1 MMLNKKAG
9 WRILVLLTIL
19 SLPAVSVVRAD
30 FEQAMNYFK
39 SGKYVEA
46 AAEFQ
51 TLVDN
56 SPNYDSGYYML
67 GLSLVKMGKPAEA
80 EQSFAKAIEINGENF
95 GYHHGL
101 AKAYFDQDQYSKS
114 VATLKTA
121 EPLAADAQSKFAL
134 YTLRGYA
141 YAALE
146 EWADAVEDLENAKK
160 IKKDGAVLSQL
171 GKAYYGLGHN
181 DKAVVAFREALQ
193 VRANDP
199 TATQLLA
206 ESLINLG
213 AKATSDAQ
221 KANYYKE
228 AVQHAEKYQKMKPN
242 SYEANNLV
250 GRAALGAKDFA
261 KAEQAFRKVLAQKP
275 DYCYAMVNLGKVYTA
290 QKLWADAESILTD
303 ATKCAPRMPVVY
315 ESLGFVIEKQKRL
328 EEAIA
333 QYEKAMEIKPS
344 AGLRSAIDRC
354 RENIAI
360 RDENLAIDMAEQKQK
375 EEEQEAQRAYEE
387 AQRKQKEWEEA
398 QRKRED

>member
-1 MMLNKKAG
+1 MLNKKAG

-19 SLPAVSVVRAD
+19 ALPAASVVKAD
-30 FEQAMNYFK
+30 FEQAMNYFNT
-39 SGKYVEA
+39 GKYVEA

-67 GLSLVKMGKPAEA
+67 GLSLLKMGKPAEA
-80 EQSFAKAIEINGENF
+80 EQAFNKAIEINGENF

-101 AKAYFDQDQYSKS
+101 AKAYFDQDQHSKS

-121 EPLAADAQSKFAL
+121 EPLATDTQTKFAL

-146 EWADAVEDLENAKK
+146 AWADAAEDLENARK

-181 DKAVVAFREALQ
+181 DKAVDAFREALK

-199 TATQLLA
+199 ASTQLLA

-213 AKATSDAQ
+213 TKATSDSQ
-221 KANYYKE
+221 KSTYYTE
-228 AVQHAEKYQKMKPN
+228 AVQYAEKFQKMKPN

-250 GRAALGAKDFA
+250 GRAALGAGDFA

-275 DYCYAMVNLGKVYTA
+275 DYCYAMVNLGKVYIA
-290 QKLWADAESILTD
+290 QKSWADAEGILMD
-303 ATKCAPRMPVVY
+303 ASKCAPRMPVIY

-333 QYEKAMEIKPS
+333 QYEKALQIKPS
-344 AGLRSAIDRC
+344 AGISAAINRC

-360 RDENLAIDMAEQKQK
+360 RDENQAIAAV
-375 EEEQEAQRAYEE
+375 EEQQKADEEQAQRDYEE

-398 QRKRED
+398 QRKRDD